1 LITERAAVPLGHA
14 PSREVS
20 GGSRS
25 GERIR
30 VLWLIKGL
38 GAGGAERLL
47 CLAAEARDRRIFD
60 CEAAYLLPWKD
71 ALVGGLEAAGVPV
84 TCLRGGRE
92 WDLRWAIRLR
102 RLLRKRKVEILHV
115 HSPYVAGIAR
125 LTVRSLPTRLRPK
138 IVYTE
143 HLPWPGYVLPTRWL
157 NALTFPLDDAHIA
170 VSEAVRAS
178 VPRPLR
184 KRLSVVI
191 HGIATERVRAAR
203 ASRNRMRRELGTRR
217 DEILVG
223 TLANFRPQKRYPDL
237 LRAARLAIDTG
248 APVRFAAAGGGTD
261 STELRQLHRDLQ
273 LGDRFQLLGQV
284 DDPARFLSACDL
296 FVLAS
301 EFEGLPLAMMEA
313 LTLGLPVVATDV
325 AGIRGEVRHGE
336 EALLIPVGRPDLI
349 AKAVVSLALD
359 PPRRARM
366 AHAARARSGRFD
378 MATAVRRLEMIY
390 RDLLPRA

>member
-1 LITERAAVPLGHA
+1 
-14 PSREVS
+14 
-20 GGSRS
+20 
-25 GERIR
+25 
-30 VLWLIKGL
+30 LIKGL

-47 CLAAEARDRRIFD
+47 CLAAEARDRQIFD

-71 ALVGGLEAAGVPV
+71 ALVGELEAAGVPV

-102 RLLRKRKVEILHV
+102 RLVRQRNVDILHV

-125 LTVRSLPTRLRPK
+125 IVARSLPTRLRPK

-178 VPRPLR
+178 VPRSLR
-184 KRLSVVI
+184 KRLSVVV
-191 HGIATERVRAAR
+191 HGIATDRVRAASAFR
-203 ASRNRMRRELGTRR
+203 HEVRDELGVRR

-237 LRAARLAIDTG
+237 LQAARLAIDTG

-261 STELRQLHRDLQ
+261 DSVLRQLHRDLR
-273 LGDRFQLLGQV
+273 LGDRFQLLGHV

-296 FVLAS
+296 FVLTS
-301 EFEGLPLAMMEA
+301 EFEGLPLALMEA
-313 LTLGLPVVATDV
+313 LTLALPVVATDV
-325 AGIRGEVRHGE
+325 SGIRGEVRDGE
-336 EALLIPVGRPDLI
+336 EAMLIPVGRPDLI

-359 PPRRARM
+359 APRRARM
-366 AHAARARSGRFD
+366 AHAARARSGRYN
-378 MATAVRRLEMIY
+378 MATAVRRLELIY
-390 RDLLPRA
+390 RDLMPQSYGYTPSITS